1 MDFRRPWPFAL
12 FLLLAHV
19 LSRILA
25 VAAHEVLGH
34 AAAALLL
41 GGTAYGLY
49 VSPGTGFTYV
59 YLPRSLPPAGVIAM
73 QGAGIAVNVAIG
85 LALWWRTRR
94 SPSFAWRAFGLVA
107 AVVFIVYGLVYMAA
121 GAFDFFPGDTWAI
134 VSVLGTPA
142 MAWGFLAV
150 GTVWTLLVGV
160 FASLD
165 LLKLLRGPGVDLKRE
180 MTMLLLFWLLPAP
193 LAFLPG
199 FAASNLLGTSG
210 VVYVAVFAA
219 VLVVTAALLVYADAM
234 PRPRPRAEEE
244 PRPAWRPVAAMAVP
258 ILLFVPLWIGVFG
271 LTPDTATGV
280 VLEAPPVEAEEAW
293 IGAFAVNLEV
303 TVHADFTVTL
313 RWLLRGTF
321 QPRSP
326 LEAQIAS
333 SYDRRMNAQLYE
345 SFALTVVG
353 DAMNDS
359 RWSIVGRSAF
369 IAPNETVWSAGLR
382 YPDARVVVLG
392 FAGGDARA
400 FLQDLG
406 GGLRVL
412 TVHDPFKFEPVVPSP
427 GWLDALEVR
436 WDAPLYPDRYAA
448 SGGTARYDPSV
459 DSVRWQPFN
468 RYEAHE
474 TYQVYLRSA

>member
-12 FLLLAHV
+12 FLLLVHV

-34 AAAALLL
+34 AAAAFLL

-59 YLPRSLPPAGVIAM
+59 YLPRSLPPPGVIAM
-73 QGAGIAVNVAIG
+73 QGAGIAVDVAIG

-107 AVVFIVYGLVYMAA
+107 AVAFIVYGLVYTAA

-150 GTVWTLLVGV
+150 GTVWTLLAGV
-160 FASLD
+160 FVSLD
-165 LLKLLRGPGVDLKRE
+165 VVKLFQGPRVDLKRE
-180 MTMLLLFWLLPAP
+180 VTMLLLFWLVPAP
-193 LAFLPG
+193 VAFLPG
-199 FAASNLLGTSG
+199 FAASNLLGASG
-210 VVYVAVFAA
+210 IVYVAVFAA
-219 VLVVTAALLVYADAM
+219 VLVPTAALLMYADAM
-234 PRPRPRAEEE
+234 PRPPARAAEE

-271 LTPDTATGV
+271 LTPETATGV

-293 IGAFAVNLEV
+293 IGAFAVNLEA
-303 TVHADFTVTL
+303 TVHADFTVSL

-321 QPRSP
+321 EPRSP

-333 SYDRRMNAQLYE
+333 SYDTRMYAPLYE
-345 SFALTVVG
+345 SFARSIVG

-359 RWSIVGRSAF
+359 RWSVTGSY

-382 YPDARVVVLG
+382 YPEARVVVLD
-392 FAGGDARA
+392 FAGADARA

-412 TVHDPFKFEPVVPSP
+412 TVHDPFKFEPVLPSP

-436 WDAPLYPDRYAA
+436 WDAPLYPIRYAA
-448 SGGTARYDPSV
+448 SGGTVAYDPSI

-468 RYEAHE
+468 RYEAQE
-474 TYQVYLRSA
+474 TYQVYLRSG

>member
-12 FLLLAHV
+12 FVLLAHV

-73 QGAGIAVNVAIG
+73 QGAGIAVDVAIG
-85 LALWWRTRR
+85 LAVWWRARR
-94 SPSFAWRAFGLVA
+94 AASFAWRAFGLVA

-219 VLVVTAALLVYADAM
+219 VLVATAALLVYADAM

-258 ILLFVPLWIGVFG
+258 ILLFVPLWIGV
-271 LTPDTATGV
+271 
-280 VLEAPPVEAEEAW
+280 
-293 IGAFAVNLEV
+293 
-303 TVHADFTVTL
+303 
-313 RWLLRGTF
+313 
-321 QPRSP
+321 
-326 LEAQIAS
+326 
-333 SYDRRMNAQLYE
+333 
-345 SFALTVVG
+345 
-353 DAMNDS
+353 
-359 RWSIVGRSAF
+359 
-369 IAPNETVWSAGLR
+369 
-382 YPDARVVVLG
+382 
-392 FAGGDARA
+392 
-400 FLQDLG
+400 
-406 GGLRVL
+406 
-412 TVHDPFKFEPVVPSP
+412 
-427 GWLDALEVR
+427 
-436 WDAPLYPDRYAA
+436 
-448 SGGTARYDPSV
+448 
-459 DSVRWQPFN
+459 
-468 RYEAHE
+468 
-474 TYQVYLRSA
+474 